1 MTRASQLPVDWKP
14 RAEAVPRD
22 VRAALA
28 TMPAEDLLRLRAIAR
43 LRARSLPAG
52 MSWSDLLHEAV
63 LRARSLPPGMSW
75 SDLLHEAVLRA
86 LAGTRPWPPG
96 VPLVGFLAG
105 VMRSLCDEQWRR
117 RRLQDALPALEPTNA
132 TDDPERAVAATEAI
146 AAIHRLFAAD
156 AVATRVITGL
166 LSGMSPE
173 AIRRH
178 YGLSD
183 VEYDTARRRMRRAML
198 RHGLTWSWP

>member
-1 MTRASQLPVDWKP
+1 LDVLSVPARVGRIEWVMSRASQQSANWKP
-14 RAEAVPRD
+14 PAGAVPQD
-22 VRAALA
+22 VRTALA

-52 MSWSDLLHEAV
+52 MSWSDLLHEA
-63 LRARSLPPGMSW
+63 M
-75 SDLLHEAVLRA
+75 LRA

-96 VPLVGFLAG
+96 VPLVAFLAG

-117 RRLQDALPALEPTNA
+117 RRLQDALPAPEPANA
-132 TDDPERAVAATEAI
+132 PDDPERALAASEAI
-146 AAIHRLFAAD
+146 TAIHRLFAAD
-156 AVATRVITGL
+156 AMATRVITGL

-183 VEYDTARRRMRRAML
+183 VEYDTARRRMRRTML

>member
-1 MTRASQLPVDWKP
+1 MTRASQQPADWKP
-14 RAEAVPRD
+14 RAEAVPQD

-28 TMPAEDLLRLRAIAR
+28 TMPAEDLLRLRAIAKW
-43 LRARSLPAG
+43 RARSLPPA

-63 LRARSLPPGMSW
+63 
-75 SDLLHEAVLRA
+75 VRA

-96 VPLVGFLAG
+96 VPLVAFLAG

-117 RRLQDALPALEPTNA
+117 RRLQDALPAPEATNA

-166 LSGMSPE
+166 LSGMSPGN
-173 AIRRH
+173 IRRH

-183 VEYDTARRRMRRAML
+183 VEYDTARRRMRRAPAWID
-198 RHGLTWSWP
+198 RPTRFSTTFGTNPTTFRRSPAG